1 MTYVIE
7 LTQGLSDDGR
17 VRAHAGMCHWVKNE
31 DGFWV
36 CSICGR
42 PK

>member
-1 MTYVIE
+1 MK
-7 LTQGLSDDGR
+7 LSSEI
-17 VRAHAGMCHWVKNE
+17 AFHAGMCHWVKNS

-36 CSICGR
+36 CGICGR